1 MKKKHTIIIFE
12 RRDFGVNWSQHKKI
26 NNNKDPALDMKRND
40 LAEQEA
46 QWTTKAKK
54 KSSL

>member
-1 MKKKHTIIIFE
+1 
-12 RRDFGVNWSQHKKI
+12 
-26 NNNKDPALDMKRND
+26 MKRND

-54 KSSL
+54 KVVCKGEKKLKKKK